1 MAQCVLDSQVEP
13 LRSFCFAKYFFSTS
27 LAVPEFARTYVWRT
41 LDSISGKAYC
51 FARTSNFSFIR
62 GEPMNPLSYMTRR
75 TLPLLAAVL
84 IFSSTAPCVI
94 AQNPAPGPTWSQ
106 EDTLRIAKEVQKKLG
121 GLTNFSVFDWI
132 TFGFHGKTVVLRG
145 YASRPTLK
153 SDAANAVKGIAGIES
168 VDNQIEVLP
177 NSPNDDRI
185 RAAVYNRIYTQP
197 TLAKYN
203 ANQGSLAR
211 ALGPG
216 GRSVALMA
224 GGITNDP
231 PMGFHAIHIIV
242 KNGNVILYGVV
253 NNEMDKA
260 IAGMQ
265 ANSAPGAFSVDNDLI
280 VQGAASKPAEK

>member
-1 MAQCVLDSQVEP
+1 
-13 LRSFCFAKYFFSTS
+13 
-27 LAVPEFARTYVWRT
+27 
-41 LDSISGKAYC
+41 
-51 FARTSNFSFIR
+51 
-62 GEPMNPLSYMTRR
+62 MNPLYHLTRR
-75 TLPLLAAVL
+75 TLPLLAAAL
-84 IFSSTAPCVI
+84 IFGVTAPAVI
-94 AQNPAPGPTWSQ
+94 AQPAPAPTWSQ

-121 GLTNFSVFDWI
+121 GLTNYSVFDWI
-132 TFGFHGKTVVLRG
+132 TFGFHGKALVLKG
-145 YASRPTLK
+145 YASRPILK

-185 RAAVYNRIYTQP
+185 RANVYSRIYTQP
-197 TLAKYN
+197 SLAKYN
-203 ANQGSLAR
+203 ANQGSIAR

-231 PMGFHAIHIIV
+231 PIGFHAIHIIV
-242 KNGNVILYGVV
+242 KNGNVALYGVV
-253 NNEMDKA
+253 NNDMDKT

-280 VQGAASKPAEK
+280 VQGSASKPAAK

>member
-1 MAQCVLDSQVEP
+1 MNAFPRLTRTALQKFAAALVLT
-13 LRSFCFAKYFFSTS
+13 LFAG
-27 LAVPEFARTYVWRT
+27 T
-41 LDSISGKAYC
+41 L
-51 FARTSNFSFIR
+51 
-62 GEPMNPLSYMTRR
+62 
-75 TLPLLAAVL
+75 
-84 IFSSTAPCVI
+84 I
-94 AQNPAPGPTWSQ
+94 AQNPAPTWGQ
-106 EDTLRIAKEVQKKLG
+106 EDGMRVTQEVQKKLG

-132 TFGFHGKTVVLRG
+132 TFGFHGKTLVLKG
-145 YASRPTLK
+145 YASRPILK
-153 SDAANAVKGIAGIES
+153 SDAGNAVKGIAGIES

-231 PMGFHAIHIIV
+231 PIGFHAIHIIV
-242 KNGNVILYGVV
+242 KNGNVALYGVV

-265 ANSAPGAFSVDNDLI
+265 ANSAPGAFSVENDLI
-280 VQGAASKPAEK
+280 VQGAASQPKAK